1 MTPSPGS
8 RPRAE
13 VAPPRE
19 STGKLQRTGY
29 IALAASGLVLA
40 TAFGA
45 VAQVMGGT
53 SDSPDAVDRTASQST
68 GNSGGN
74 GGPEL
79 VPGQAIPGQTQIMV
93 DGVAVTGTL
102 PPATTSP
109 TTVVSVGP
117 DGMTTTTVITP
128 TRSSSS
134 NTRPGTPPPGGSDSE
149 LPPTTRPTTDAPDPT
164 TPPTTTPPPS
174 TSDPGT
180 TPPDST
186 TPPDDS
192 SPSDPESTSGTGSSS
207 ASS

>member
-149 LPPTTRPTTDAPDPT
+149 LPPTTRPTTTRPDPT
-164 TPPTTTPPPS
+164 TSDPEPTTTTPPP
-174 TSDPGT
+174 T
-180 TPPDST
+180 TTEPT
-186 TPPDDS
+186 TTE
-192 SPSDPESTSGTGSSS
+192 PEPEPTGTSGSGGSDTTTS
-207 ASS
+207 